1 VFSGDERLGPPLR
14 LPLPRRTTLLRG
26 AAVAGLLCLA
36 AGALLVERPQ
46 PARPPAPPAVV
57 TAPPGTVG
65 LPLRIGDSGVAAV
78 VRPGMRVDVLGAIR
92 DGPAQVLASDV
103 LVLRSSGGSTPED
116 GALLY
121 LAVTR
126 EQAAK
131 LAGFGIEAHIT
142 VTVRAP

>member
-1 VFSGDERLGPPLR
+1 MFSGDERLGPPFR
-14 LPLPRRTTLLRG
+14 LPLPRRATLLRG

-36 AGALLVERPQ
+36 AGVLLVDRPV
-46 PARPPAPPAVV
+46 PAPVKQPAVV

-78 VRPGMRVDVLGAIR
+78 VRPGARVDVLGAAR
-92 DGPAQVLASDV
+92 DGPAQLLASDV
-103 LVLRSSGGSTPED
+103 LVLRSSGGGAPEE

-126 EQAAK
+126 EQASR
-131 LAGFGIEAHIT
+131 LAGFTTDAHIT